1 MCYYWQSA
9 FKGEVRLAQISSS
22 HLYKGSHMK
31 LFATLTA
38 GLLFGLAAC
47 QSTPTTA
54 PGAVSGCCGG
64 KSCST
69 DGACNKDKSKC
80 TTAACKDKMASTSP
94 GAVGETKSGCCADK
108 SAAASPGAVSET
120 KSGCCADK
128 SAAASPGAVSE
139 TKKSGCATSC
149 SDKAMAT
156 SPGAV
161 SETKSDCS
169 TPCSSK
175 AAATSP
181 GAVSE
186 TKSDCKTSSGC
197 PMTGAGSCPFSG
209 KTNG

>member
-9 FKGEVRLAQISSS
+9 FKGEVRLAQIFSS

-69 DGACNKDKSKC
+69 DGACAKDKSKC
-80 TTAACKDKMASTSP
+80 TTAACKDK
-94 GAVGETKSGCCADK
+94 V
-108 SAAASPGAVSET
+108 AAASPGAVSET
-120 KSGCCADK
+120 KSSCCMGKA
-128 SAAASPGAVSE
+128 AAASPGAVSE
-139 TKKSGCATSC
+139 TKSSCCKDKSAASC
-149 SDKAMAT
+149 TEKAT

-161 SETKSDCS
+161 SETKTDCHS
-169 TPCSSK
+169 NT
-175 AAATSP
+175 
-181 GAVSE
+181 
-186 TKSDCKTSSGC
+186 SGC
-197 PMTGAGSCPFSG
+197 PMGGAGTCPFSG

>member
-1 MCYYWQSA
+1 
-9 FKGEVRLAQISSS
+9 
-22 HLYKGSHMK
+22 MK

-64 KSCST
+64 KTCST
-69 DGACNKDKSKC
+69 NGACNTDKSKC
-80 TTAACKDKMASTSP
+80 TTTACKDKMASTSP

-139 TKKSGCATSC
+139 TKSGCC
-149 SDKAMAT
+149 SDKA
-156 SPGAV
+156 
-161 SETKSDCS
+161 K
-169 TPCSSK
+169 
-175 AAATSP
+175 ATSP

-197 PMTGAGSCPFSG
+197 PMTGAGSCPFAAKPS
-209 KTNG
+209 

>member
-1 MCYYWQSA
+1 MTR
-9 FKGEVRLAQISSS
+9 GHVRVGGVLKCFHTRSLGNTCNHIHDWFEPTKVCATIHHVLPKAKFAWHTMSWS

-69 DGACNKDKSKC
+69 DGACSTDKSKC
-80 TTAACKDKMASTSP
+80 TTAACKDKVAAASP
-94 GAVGETKSGCCADK
+94 GAVSETKSACCKDK

-120 KSGCCADK
+120 KSGC
-128 SAAASPGAVSE
+128 
-139 TKKSGCATSC
+139 
-149 SDKAMAT
+149 
-156 SPGAV
+156 
-161 SETKSDCS
+161 S
-169 TPCSSK
+169 TPCSEK

-186 TKSDCKTSSGC
+186 TKTDCHSNTSGC

>member
-1 MCYYWQSA
+1 
-9 FKGEVRLAQISSS
+9 
-22 HLYKGSHMK
+22 MK

-69 DGACNKDKSKC
+69 NGACNTDKSKC
-80 TTAACKDKMASTSP
+80 TTTACKDKMASTSP

-120 KSGCCADK
+120 KK
-128 SAAASPGAVSE
+128 SD
-139 TKKSGCATSC
+139 CATSC
-149 SDKAMAT
+149 SDKAKAT

-186 TKSDCKTSSGC
+186 TKKSDCSTPCSSKSAATSPGAVSEKKADCKTSSGC

>member
-1 MCYYWQSA
+1 
-9 FKGEVRLAQISSS
+9 
-22 HLYKGSHMK
+22 MK

-47 QSTPTTA
+47 QSTPTTS

-80 TTAACKDKMASTSP
+80 TTAACKDKVAS
-94 GAVGETKSGCCADK
+94 
-108 SAAASPGAVSET
+108 ASPGAVSET

-139 TKKSGCATSC
+139 TKSGCC
-149 SDKAMAT
+149 SDKAKAT

-161 SETKSDCS
+161 SEK
-169 TPCSSK
+169 K
-175 AAATSP
+175 A
-181 GAVSE
+181 
-186 TKSDCKTSSGC
+186 DCKTSSGC

>member
-69 DGACNKDKSKC
+69 DGACNKDKSMC
-80 TTAACKDKMASTSP
+80 TTAACKNK
-94 GAVGETKSGCCADK
+94 V
-108 SAAASPGAVSET
+108 AAASPGAVSET

-139 TKKSGCATSC
+139 TKSGCCAEKS
-149 SDKAMAT
+149 AAA

-161 SETKSDCS
+161 SETKSGCCS
-169 TPCSSK
+169 DK
-175 AAATSP
+175 AKATSP

>member
-1 MCYYWQSA
+1 MCYYCRSA
-9 FKGEVRLAQISSS
+9 FKGEVRLAQFLSS

-69 DGACNKDKSKC
+69 NGACNTDKSKC
-80 TTAACKDKMASTSP
+80 TTTACKDKMASTSP

-139 TKKSGCATSC
+139 TKSGCC
-149 SDKAMAT
+149 SDKA
-156 SPGAV
+156 
-161 SETKSDCS
+161 K
-169 TPCSSK
+169 
-175 AAATSP
+175 ATSP

>member
-1 MCYYWQSA
+1 
-9 FKGEVRLAQISSS
+9 
-22 HLYKGSHMK
+22 MK

-54 PGAVSGCCGG
+54 PGAVSCGG

-80 TTAACKDKMASTSP
+80 TTAACKDKVASASP
-94 GAVGETKSGCCADK
+94 GAVSETKSACCKDK

-120 KSGCCADK
+120 KSGC
-128 SAAASPGAVSE
+128 
-139 TKKSGCATSC
+139 
-149 SDKAMAT
+149 
-156 SPGAV
+156 
-161 SETKSDCS
+161 S
-169 TPCSSK
+169 TPCSEK

-186 TKSDCKTSSGC
+186 TKTDCHSNTSGC

>member
-1 MCYYWQSA
+1 
-9 FKGEVRLAQISSS
+9 
-22 HLYKGSHMK
+22 MK

-38 GLLFGLAAC
+38 GLIFGLAAC

-69 DGACNKDKSKC
+69 NGACNTDKSKC

-94 GAVGETKSGCCADK
+94 GAVG
-108 SAAASPGAVSET
+108 ET

-161 SETKSDCS
+161 SETKKSGCATSCSDKAMATSPGAVSETKKSDCS

-186 TKSDCKTSSGC
+186 KKADCKTSSGC

>member
-1 MCYYWQSA
+1 MCYYCRSA

-69 DGACNKDKSKC
+69 DGACNKDKSMC
-80 TTAACKDKMASTSP
+80 TTAACKNKVAS
-94 GAVGETKSGCCADK
+94 
-108 SAAASPGAVSET
+108 ASPGAVSET

-139 TKKSGCATSC
+139 TKKSDCATSC
-149 SDKAMAT
+149 SDKAKAT

-186 TKSDCKTSSGC
+186 KKADCKTSSGC

>member
-1 MCYYWQSA
+1 MCYYCRSA
-9 FKGEVRLAQISSS
+9 FKGGVRLAQFLSS

-47 QSTPTTA
+47 QSTPTTS

-69 DGACNKDKSKC
+69 NGACNTDKSKC
-80 TTAACKDKMASTSP
+80 TTTACKDKVAS
-94 GAVGETKSGCCADK
+94 
-108 SAAASPGAVSET
+108 ASPGAVSET

-139 TKKSGCATSC
+139 TKKSDCATSC
-149 SDKAMAT
+149 SDKAKAT

-175 AAATSP
+175 SAAPSP

-186 TKSDCKTSSGC
+186 KKADCKTSSGC

>member
-1 MCYYWQSA
+1 
-9 FKGEVRLAQISSS
+9 
-22 HLYKGSHMK
+22 MK

-64 KSCST
+64 KSCSAN
-69 DGACNKDKSKC
+69 GACNTDKSKC
-80 TTAACKDKMASTSP
+80 TTTACKDKVASTSP

-120 KSGCCADK
+120 K
-128 SAAASPGAVSE
+128 
-139 TKKSGCATSC
+139 
-149 SDKAMAT
+149 
-156 SPGAV
+156 
-161 SETKSDCS
+161 KSDCS
-169 TPCSSK
+169 SPCSSK

-186 TKSDCKTSSGC
+186 TKKSDCSSPCSSKTAATSPGAVSEKKSDCKTSSGC

>member
-69 DGACNKDKSKC
+69 DGACNKDKSMC
-80 TTAACKDKMASTSP
+80 TTAACKNKVAS
-94 GAVGETKSGCCADK
+94 
-108 SAAASPGAVSET
+108 ASPGAVSET

-139 TKKSGCATSC
+139 TKKSDCATSC
-149 SDKAMAT
+149 SDKA
-156 SPGAV
+156 
-161 SETKSDCS
+161 K
-169 TPCSSK
+169 
-175 AAATSP
+175 ATSP

>member
-1 MCYYWQSA
+1 
-9 FKGEVRLAQISSS
+9 
-22 HLYKGSHMK
+22 MK

-69 DGACNKDKSKC
+69 DGACNTDKSKC
-80 TTAACKDKMASTSP
+80 TTPACKNKVASTSP
-94 GAVGETKSGCCADK
+94 GAVGETKSACCKDK
-108 SAAASPGAVSET
+108 TAAASPGAVSET
-120 KSGCCADK
+120 KSGC
-128 SAAASPGAVSE
+128 AS
-139 TKKSGCATSC
+139 SC
-149 SDKAMAT
+149 SDKAKAT

-161 SETKSDCS
+161 SETKSGCASSCS
-169 TPCSSK
+169 DK
-175 AAATSP
+175 AKATSP

-186 TKSDCKTSSGC
+186 KKADCKTSSGC